1 MRGTF
6 FIVNTDE
13 SGLSGLDKRI
23 DKLSSADR
31 ALFKRLYAL
40 RIHTGKMIIPE
51 HLRPWVERQ
60 FGSVEAVSNQQVVQV
75 ANLVTGDE
83 TVFNSVRSLKPSDTR
98 ENSPVSLDRIDM
110 GADTFASPL
119 TNTPEDTFGRVEGR
133 HCITASNIAK
143 CDELHGVVIFKN
155 SHPLKWGQDEVTDYI
170 GTAWKWALKA
180 HSAHPLNRYFFFCWN
195 CLWRSGASI
204 NHGHAQMTLSRGRAF
219 SRIETLRRSALSYRQ
234 KYGTNYFDDLYRI
247 HNSLGLAFEKNG
259 VRIMASLTPVKSR
272 EVMLLAES
280 PGTNFKKSVYDV
292 LSVYRDR
299 MGVTSF
305 NFAFAAPPLD
315 RTRETWHGFP
325 VVAWLVDRGS
335 LHYRSSDIGSME
347 LFAANTVA
355 VDPFKLAAVLKEN
368 LGGESKNA

>member
-13 SGLSGLDKRI
+13 YGLSGLDKRI
-23 DKLSSADR
+23 DKLSSEDR

-40 RIHTGKMIIPE
+40 RIHTGKIIIPE

-60 FGSVEAVSNQQVVQV
+60 FGSVEAVSNQLVVQV

-83 TVFNSVRSLKPSDTR
+83 SVFNSVRSMKPSDTR
-98 ENSPVSLDRIDM
+98 ENSPVSLDTIDM
-110 GADTFASPL
+110 GMDTFANPV
-119 TNTPEDTFGRVEGR
+119 TNTPEDTFGRIEGR

-143 CDELHGVVIFKN
+143 CDELHGLVIFKN
-155 SHPLKWGQDEVTDYI
+155 SHPLKWGQDEVADYI
-170 GTAWKWALKA
+170 STAWKWALKA

-247 HNSLGLAFEKNG
+247 HNSLGLAFERNG
-259 VRIMASLTPVKSR
+259 VRLMASLTPVKSR
-272 EVMLLAES
+272 EVMMLAKS
-280 PGTNFKKSVYDV
+280 PDTNFKKSVFDV

-315 RTRETWHGFP
+315 KTRETWKGFP
-325 VVAWLVDRGS
+325 VTAWLVDRGS

-368 LGGESKNA
+368 LDGEPKNA